1 MAGLT
6 RFLSMRAAIVTLN
19 ILIGMAAGA
28 WFVRDW
34 IRKHPQDV
42 PWTALDLS
50 HPTGRFT
57 RSKLV
62 QLGADPR
69 LCRALL
75 DRAGAQDKAAPPR
88 WASPGCGY
96 ADGMRLSRNAA
107 PSPGGLVTSC
117 PVAAALLL
125 WEERVLQPSAMRRFG
140 TRVSQVYHSGSF
152 SCRRLYGRDDGPFSE
167 HATADAVDITG
178 FRLADGRRI
187 SIVRDWASS
196 NSEAAFLR
204 DVRTGACDY
213 FATVLSPDY
222 NAAHQDH
229 FHFDQA
235 DRSSA
240 GWHLCR

>member
-1 MAGLT
+1 
-6 RFLSMRAAIVTLN
+6 MRAIIVSL
-19 ILIGMAAGA
+19 ILLVGIAAGT

-42 PWTALDLS
+42 PWTTLDLS
-50 HPTGRFT
+50 DPTGRFT
-57 RSKLV
+57 RAKLV
-62 QLGADPR
+62 RLGEDPA
-69 LCRALL
+69 LCRALMA
-75 DRAGAQDKAAPPR
+75 RAGSPDEAAPPR
-88 WASPGCGY
+88 RASPGCGY
-96 ADGMRLSRNAA
+96 ADGMRLSREAA

-125 WEERVLQPSAMRRFG
+125 WEDRVLQPSAMRRFG
-140 TRVSQVYHSGSF
+140 SRVSQVYHSGSY
-152 SCRRLYGRDDGPFSE
+152 SCRRLYGRADGPFSE

-187 SIVRDWASS
+187 SVLRDWAAGDT
-196 NSEAAFLR
+196 EAAFLR
-204 DVRTGACDY
+204 DIRTGACDY

-235 DRSSA
+235 DRGSA